1 MSIGI
6 SRRTAIGSLFVS
18 IISMATLPGCKS
30 RAEEERKE
38 QESQATIDNYE
49 QQKAKMD
56 EINAAQKRVNEAY
69 DAAKAA
75 GEL

>member
-1 MSIGI
+1 MGIGI

-18 IISMATLPGCKS
+18 IISMATLSGCKS

-75 GEL
+75 GEI